1 MSVNAC
7 ISLEVRLRLQESVLS
22 FHHVRIRDLTQA
34 DSLCPAGIFIHLVI
48 MLVLPLDILI
58 MDR

>member
-7 ISLEVRLRLQESVLS
+7 ISMEVRLWLQESVLS
-22 FHHVRIRDLTQA
+22 SHHVRIRDLTQA
-34 DSLCPAGIFIHLVI
+34 DSLCPASIFIHLAI
-48 MLVLPLDILI
+48 TLVLPLDILI